1 MDADGQRSGSTGK
14 EETMEGNNAP
24 LVRPELRSPRA
35 AAIAGIAYALLMIT
49 GMALTTRVAMVKP
62 QDVTREWL
70 ETWSGTT
77 SVVLTLM
84 PFAGIAFLW
93 FTGVVRDWLGDRED
107 RLFATIF
114 LGSGII
120 QVLLLFLWSAV
131 FGALMGTQAIAA
143 VGLADDAVYVF
154 GFALMHEIIAN
165 YTLRMAGLYMTAI
178 GSLWLR
184 TGTMPR
190 WLTIGTFILALGFLV
205 AAPRFRE
212 ARFAFPAWVLVV
224 SVYIL
229 VLNYRRTHEQ
239 ESGEERGVGSKE

>member
-1 MDADGQRSGSTGK
+1 MV
-14 EETMEGNNAP
+14 ENNEP

-35 AAIAGIAYALLMIT
+35 AAIAGIAYSLLMIT
-49 GMALTTRVAMVKP
+49 GMILTTRVAMVKP

-70 ETWSGTT
+70 ETWSSTA
-77 SVVLTLM
+77 SLVLALT

-120 QVLLLFLWSAV
+120 QVLLLFLWNAI
-131 FGALMGTQAIAA
+131 FGAMMGTQAIAA
-143 VGLADDAVYVF
+143 VGLVDDAVYVF
-154 GFALMHEIIAN
+154 GFALMNEIIGNHA
-165 YTLRMAGLYMTAI
+165 LRMAGLYMTAI

-184 TGTMPR
+184 TGAMPR
-190 WLTIGTFILALGFLV
+190 WLTILTFILALGFLV

-224 SVYIL
+224 SIYIL
-229 VLNYRRTHEQ
+229 ILNYRRTQDQESEEEQ
-239 ESGEERGVGSKE
+239 ESSK